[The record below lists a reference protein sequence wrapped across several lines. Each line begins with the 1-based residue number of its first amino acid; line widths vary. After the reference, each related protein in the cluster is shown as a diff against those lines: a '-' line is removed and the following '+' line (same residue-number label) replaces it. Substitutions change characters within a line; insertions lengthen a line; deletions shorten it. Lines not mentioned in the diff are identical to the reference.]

1 MSTMI
6 RTIDRLNGLLRRVV
20 QRLQRRRDDARA
32 WRELQL
38 LDDRALRDIGL
49 SHRAAA
55 PCRHG

>member
-1 MSTMI
+1 MI

-20 QRLQRRRDDARA
+20 QHLQRRRDDARA

-38 LDDRALRDIGL
+38 LDDHGLRDIGL

-55 PCRHG
+55 PCRRG